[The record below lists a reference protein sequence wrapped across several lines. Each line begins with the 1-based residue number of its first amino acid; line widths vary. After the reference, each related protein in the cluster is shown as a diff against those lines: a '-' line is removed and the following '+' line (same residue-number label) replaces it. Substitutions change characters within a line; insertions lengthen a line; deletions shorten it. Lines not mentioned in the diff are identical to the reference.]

1 MTTFSKVTTLVSL
14 QNIPGSRAFNTRTRP
29 VTMPSPEFTD
39 TVFGDFDDEQ
49 RRRVAYIYRE
59 LLLPQSMSKVAAV
72 EVPSALLDIF

>member
-1 MTTFSKVTTLVSL
+1 M
-14 QNIPGSRAFNTRTRP
+14 
-29 VTMPSPEFTD
+29 TMPSPEFTD

-49 RRRVAYIYRE
+49 QRRVAYIYRE